1 MWLQLAAFVEFV
13 CEQSGYDSRQKGKH
27 REIIPTIRSRPTW
40 TNFGLTVGRWTY
52 RLNDFV
58 PGNYSVTA
66 LILTCVKEVLFLPLS
81 VCLIAGHKLW
91 TNLNEFFMM

>member
-13 CEQSGYDSRQKGKH
+13 CEQSGYDSRQTGKH
-27 REIIPTIRSRPTW
+27 REIIQTVRRTW
-40 TNFGLTVGRWTY
+40 KNFGLAAGRWTY

-81 VCLIAGHKLW
+81 VCLIARHTLW